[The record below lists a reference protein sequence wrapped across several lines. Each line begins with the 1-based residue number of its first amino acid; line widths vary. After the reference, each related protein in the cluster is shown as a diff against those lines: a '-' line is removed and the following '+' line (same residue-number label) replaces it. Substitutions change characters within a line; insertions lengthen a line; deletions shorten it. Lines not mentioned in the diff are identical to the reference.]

1 VKHASST
8 EALGSV
14 DRTRTIRFTFD
25 GRELT
30 GFGGDTLA
38 SALLRNGVHLVG
50 RSFKYHRPRGILAA
64 GSEEPNALVAV
75 RRDDAR
81 YTPNLRATQV
91 ELYDGLEVHSQNRWP
106 SLSWD
111 FGSLNNLIS
120 PFIPAGFYY
129 KTFMWPRS
137 AWKSLYE
144 PRIRAAAGLGK
155 SPTLADPDRYT
166 NRFAHCD
173 VLVVGAGPAG
183 LSAALAAASSGAK
196 VIICDEQPEFGGS
209 LLSEPAGPRAA
220 DIEGVAA
227 STWLARTVE
236 TLKRNPRV
244 TVLART
250 TAFGYFPHNMVGLN
264 ERLTDHLAQPH
275 PESPRERQWQV
286 RAKEVVLAAGAIE
299 RPLVFPGNDR
309 PGIMLAAA
317 ARTYVNRYGAVPG
330 SRAVVITAC
339 DEAYR
344 AALDLHEAGVFIAI
358 IADIRAKADGP
369 LAEAARHAGLPVQ
382 TATTIV
388 GTSGRLRVD
397 TVRLARVD
405 EHGHVTDGEQIMPC
419 DLVLMSGGFTPT
431 VHLFSQS
438 RGKLV
443 WDEKTLSFIPGQ
455 AAERVRS
462 AGACRGVFALAAVLN
477 DGNAAGSAAAAAAR
491 AAAAGSV
498 PAGGSGL
505 TGGSGPTG
513 GSTNAASSSL
523 TTARSN
529 AGAATAGSSPAAS
542 PTASAAASPAT
553 LADPPIGAFA
563 GALPQPGGA
572 TGSMAFVDWQNDVTT
587 KDLALATREGF
598 RSVEHIKRYTTTG
611 MATDQGKTSNLNAL
625 GFVSRQ
631 LDKAIPEVGLTTFRM
646 PYTPVSF
653 ASFAG
658 FARRSLFDPIRRTP
672 THDWAARN
680 GAVFEDVGLW
690 KRAHYFPRS
699 SAGAREDMHA
709 AVARECLAVR
719 KSVGMFD
726 ASTLGKIEVVG
737 KDAVTFMNRMYVNGW
752 TSLAVG
758 RSRYGVLLRDDG
770 FVYDDGVVARTAE
783 DRFHVTTTTGGAA
796 GVLRLMED
804 YLQTEWPN
812 LDVWLTSI
820 SEQWSVIA
828 VQGPNSRRVLEKLVE
843 GIDMSAQAMPHMSV
857 ARGRICGAPMLL
869 FRVSFTGELGFEV
882 NVPADFGQAVWEAI
896 YAAGQQ
902 YDITPYGTEAM
913 HVLRAEKGY
922 IIVGQETDGTV
933 TPDDAG
939 LGWAIGK
946 TKPDFVGKRSLQR
959 PSMSAPDR
967 KQLVG
972 LFTADPQVVLD
983 EGSQIMQGPGQ
994 QPPVRP
1000 IGHVTSSYDSAV
1012 LGKSI
1017 ALALLSGGRARMGET
1032 LYVPTGSG
1040 DIAVKVTSPVFYDP
1054 EGARLNG

>member
-1 VKHASST
+1 MKHASST
-8 EALGSV
+8 EALGRV
-14 DRTRTIRFTFD
+14 NRTRTIRFTFD

-30 GFGGDTLA
+30 GFAGDTLA

-81 YTPNLRATQV
+81 HTPNLRATQV
-91 ELYDGLEVHSQNRWP
+91 ELYDGLEAHSQNRWP

-111 FGSLNNLIS
+111 FGSLNNLLS

-209 LLSEPAGPRAA
+209 LLSEPAGSHAA
-220 DIEGVAA
+220 DIDGVAA
-227 STWLARTVE
+227 PTWLARTVE

-244 TVLART
+244 TLLTRT

-275 PESPRERQWQV
+275 PDSPRERQWQV

-369 LAEAARHAGLPVQ
+369 LVEAARHAGLPVQ

-443 WDEKTLSFIPGQ
+443 WDEKTLSFVPGQ

-462 AGACRGVFALAAVLN
+462 AGACRGVYSLAAVLN
-477 DGNAAGSAAAAAAR
+477 DGNIAGSAAAAR
-491 AAAAGSV
+491 AAAAGIG
-498 PAGGSGL
+498 PTGSTGL
-505 TGGSGPTG
+505 TGESSPGD
-513 GSTNAASSSL
+513 GSTNAAGP
-523 TTARSN
+523 
-529 AGAATAGSSPAAS
+529 AGATSPDAVASTGASAGGMTFAAS
-542 PTASAAASPAT
+542 SATTFAGAPF
-553 LADPPIGAFA
+553 DPPIGAFA

-631 LDKAIPEVGLTTFRM
+631 LDKSIPEVGLTTFRM

-658 FARRSLFDPIRRTP
+658 FARGSLFDPIRRTP

-699 SAGAREDMHA
+699 STDAREDMHA

-804 YLQTEWPN
+804 YLQTEWPD

-946 TKPDFVGKRSLQR
+946 AKPDFVGKRSLQR
-959 PSMSAPDR
+959 PSMSAADR

-972 LFTADPQVVLD
+972 LFTADPQAVLD

-1000 IGHVTSSYDSAV
+1000 IGHVTSSYHSAV

-1017 ALALLSGGRARMGET
+1017 ALALVSGGRARMGET

>member
-1 VKHASST
+1 MSHGSSGVP
-8 EALGSV
+8 LGRV

-30 GFGGDTLA
+30 GFAGDTLA

-64 GSEEPNALVAV
+64 GSEEPNALVGV

-91 ELYDGLEVHSQNRWP
+91 ELYDGLETHSQNRWP

-111 FGSLNNLIS
+111 FGGINSLIS

-129 KTFMWPRS
+129 KTFMWPRG

-183 LSAALAAASSGAK
+183 LNAALAAASSGAK

-209 LLSEPAGPRAA
+209 LLSEPAGSHAVS
-220 DIEGVAA
+220 IEGIPAA
-227 STWLARTVE
+227 TWLARAIAA
-236 TLKRNPRV
+236 LAANPRV
-244 TVLART
+244 TILTRT
-250 TAFGYFPHNMVGLN
+250 NAFGYFPHNMVGLN
-264 ERLTDHLAQPH
+264 ERLTDHLAEPH
-275 PESPRERQWQV
+275 PDSPRERQWQV

-309 PGIMLAAA
+309 PGIMLAGA

-330 SRAVVITAC
+330 TRAVVITAC

-344 AALDLHEAGVFIAI
+344 AALDLHEAGVYIAI
-358 IADIRAKADGP
+358 IADIRAQADGP
-369 LAEAARHAGLPVQ
+369 LADAARHAGLPVQ
-382 TATTIV
+382 TSTTIV
-388 GTSGRLRVD
+388 GTTGRLRVD
-397 TVRLARVD
+397 TVNLARID
-405 EHGHVTDGEQIMPC
+405 DHGHVSDDAKIMPC

-438 RGKLV
+438 RGKLT
-443 WDEKTLSFIPGQ
+443 WDDKTQSFIPGQ

-462 AGACRGVFALAAVLN
+462 AGACRGVYSLAAVLN
-477 DGNAAGSAAAAAAR
+477 DGKVAGAAAAAA
-491 AAAAGSV
+491 AGST
-498 PAGGSGL
+498 L
-505 TGGSGPTG
+505 
-513 GSTNAASSSL
+513 
-523 TTARSN
+523 
-529 AGAATAGSSPAAS
+529 TAGSLGS
-542 PTASAAASPAT
+542 TAT
-553 LADPPIGAFA
+553 LASSTPADPPIGAFA

-587 KDLALATREGF
+587 KDLALATSEGF

-625 GFVSRQ
+625 GFVSRK
-631 LDKAIPEVGLTTFRM
+631 LDKTIPEVGLTTFRM

-658 FARRSLFDPIRRTP
+658 FARGSLFDPIRRTP

-699 SAGAREDMHA
+699 TAGSREDMHS
-709 AVARECLAVR
+709 AVARECAAVR

-804 YLQTEWPN
+804 YLQTEWPELN
-812 LDVWLTSI
+812 VFLTSI

-843 GIDMSAQAMPHMSV
+843 GVDMSAQAMPHMSV

-882 NVPADFGQAVWEAI
+882 NVPADFGQSVWEAI

-959 PSMSAPDR
+959 PSMSADNR

-972 LFTADPQVVLD
+972 LFTSDPNVVLD
-983 EGSQIMQGPGQ
+983 EGSQVMQGAGQ
-994 QPPVRP
+994 KPPVRP
-1000 IGHVTSSYDSAV
+1000 IGHVTSSYHSAV
-1012 LGKSI
+1012 LGRSI
-1017 ALALLSGGRARMGET
+1017 ALALVAGGRARMGET
-1032 LYVPTGSG
+1032 LYVPIGNA
-1040 DIAVKVTSPVFYDP
+1040 DVAVKVTSPVFYDP